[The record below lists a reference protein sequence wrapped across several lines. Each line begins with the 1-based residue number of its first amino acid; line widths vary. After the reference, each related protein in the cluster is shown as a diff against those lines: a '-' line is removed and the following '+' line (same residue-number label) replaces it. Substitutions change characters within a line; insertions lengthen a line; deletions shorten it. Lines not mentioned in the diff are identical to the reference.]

1 MSPLPA
7 RSVHQSLDSIVA
19 NVAAKAEL
27 PERSRSQ
34 STEKAVGE
42 ANLNRRR
49 LGHELPCGQVFM
61 NSNTSSVRR
70 SGSGPSG
77 TCRRVDQTSQLAPPL
92 GSKVRSR
99 AGRRPAKFPDLDL
112 QMRGDDRKVPLCC
125 SAQNADNRIGLSGT
139 AGRRRK
145 PPVTQIDVDKADD
158 YFDFSDP
165 PSTLYRVALRWLQ

>member
-1 MSPLPA
+1 MWP
-7 RSVHQSLDSIVA
+7 SI
-19 NVAAKAEL
+19 
-27 PERSRSQ
+27 
-34 STEKAVGE
+34 
-42 ANLNRRR
+42 
-49 LGHELPCGQVFM
+49 HELQHQLGAPAGFRPVGDLQ
-61 NSNTSSVRR
+61 TRR
-70 SGSGPSG
+70 PNLT
-77 TCRRVDQTSQLAPPL
+77 TCPPL

-112 QMRGDDRKVPLCC
+112 QMRGDDRKVTLCC

-145 PPVTQIDVDKADD
+145 PTVTQIDVDKADD